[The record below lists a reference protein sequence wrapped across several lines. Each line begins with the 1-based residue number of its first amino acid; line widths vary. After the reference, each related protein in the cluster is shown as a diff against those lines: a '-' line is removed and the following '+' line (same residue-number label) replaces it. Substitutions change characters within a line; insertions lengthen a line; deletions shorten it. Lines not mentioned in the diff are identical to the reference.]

1 MANNIEKQ
9 LKEISERLE
18 QGVKEIFTSERYTE
32 YLNTMSKFHNY
43 SFNNTLLITMQKP
56 EATLV
61 AGYQA
66 WQKKF
71 NRHVKRGEK
80 GIQIIAP
87 APIREKQEIEKID
100 PVTKEPVIGDD
111 GQPETEIVE
120 MVIPRF
126 RVTTVFDVSQTEGE
140 PIAELEVPELTG
152 SVQFYDTFMQALQS
166 ISPVPIRMMNVE
178 GDAKGYYHQTEKYI
192 AIKEDM
198 SNVQTMKTGVHEVS
212 HALLHDREVM
222 DAEGV
227 LKDQTTKEVE
237 AESIAYIVCNHFG
250 LDTSEYSFTYIA
262 SWCESRDMK
271 ALKASMDTIRKTSA
285 EIIGNIEEQMH
296 EIEMERPIRE
306 TFHREDV
313 ILHLSGS
320 MGSEYS
326 YNLVEN
332 MTAEQVQENVKE
344 YVTLLE
350 QKEFSEDEK
359 PLEEFLEDRGAT
371 ITVLYASD
379 GVGENYPIDFFDV
392 AYDADTGIAYFS
404 ELTPKEQAEMLVEKA
419 EFPRTIFTEEE
430 KAFVTEYA
438 ETFPGQVERLND
450 LVWDMRESY
459 EEAGANLVHEVI
471 QAARANFPT
480 TELSEERES
489 TMQYAHRLIEAAE
502 TASHENFTESQRNLI
517 VNFAYKMDDR
527 DEVLGL
533 VNRMLTANRGDR
545 SEVMRSLVHE
555 TEAQMDNFPDGKI
568 GFTEMHEAGIRLEHM
583 YPLEKNRAVEL
594 YREGAEVFLL
604 NGNSD
609 HPERAGQILAETENA
624 ILGHDGIFGITETEW
639 EVHKEREA
647 AIARQEK
654 LEQDSAE
661 KIDETLLLHG
671 ESGRFAIYQM
681 DTGGE
686 HTYQFMGFE

>member
-140 PIAELEVPELTG
+140 PIIQRRAKAFAHILEVPELTG
-152 SVQFYDTFMQALQS
+152 SVQFYDTFMQALQN

-178 GDAKGYYHQTEKYI
+178 GEAKGYYHQTEKYI

-237 AESIAYIVCNHFG
+237 ALYSAFQNVNHF
-250 LDTSEYSFTYIA
+250 
-262 SWCESRDMK
+262 
-271 ALKASMDTIRKTSA
+271 
-285 EIIGNIEEQMH
+285 
-296 EIEMERPIRE
+296 
-306 TFHREDV
+306 
-313 ILHLSGS
+313 
-320 MGSEYS
+320 
-326 YNLVEN
+326 
-332 MTAEQVQENVKE
+332 KE
-344 YVTLLE
+344 C
-350 QKEFSEDEK
+350 
-359 PLEEFLEDRGAT
+359 
-371 ITVLYASD
+371 
-379 GVGENYPIDFFDV
+379 
-392 AYDADTGIAYFS
+392 
-404 ELTPKEQAEMLVEKA
+404 
-419 EFPRTIFTEEE
+419 
-430 KAFVTEYA
+430 
-438 ETFPGQVERLND
+438 
-450 LVWDMRESY
+450 
-459 EEAGANLVHEVI
+459 
-471 QAARANFPT
+471 
-480 TELSEERES
+480 
-489 TMQYAHRLIEAAE
+489 
-502 TASHENFTESQRNLI
+502 
-517 VNFAYKMDDR
+517 
-527 DEVLGL
+527 
-533 VNRMLTANRGDR
+533 
-545 SEVMRSLVHE
+545 
-555 TEAQMDNFPDGKI
+555 
-568 GFTEMHEAGIRLEHM
+568 
-583 YPLEKNRAVEL
+583 
-594 YREGAEVFLL
+594 
-604 NGNSD
+604 
-609 HPERAGQILAETENA
+609 
-624 ILGHDGIFGITETEW
+624 
-639 EVHKEREA
+639 
-647 AIARQEK
+647 
-654 LEQDSAE
+654 
-661 KIDETLLLHG
+661 
-671 ESGRFAIYQM
+671 
-681 DTGGE
+681 
-686 HTYQFMGFE
+686 